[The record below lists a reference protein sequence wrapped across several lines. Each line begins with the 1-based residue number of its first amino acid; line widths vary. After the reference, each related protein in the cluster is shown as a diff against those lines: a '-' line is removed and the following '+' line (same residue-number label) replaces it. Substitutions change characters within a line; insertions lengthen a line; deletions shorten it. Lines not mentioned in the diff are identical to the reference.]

1 VARPGEATSANRY
14 NNEGIDMTMKG
25 RQIRILTVD
34 DHPFLRD
41 GVAAVIDNQEDMIMV
56 AEATTGR
63 EAIQSFQAHQPDITL
78 MDLRLPDMSGIDAI
92 TEIRRS
98 SPNAKIVVL
107 TTYRGDVQAVRAFRA
122 GASGYLLKSM
132 LRKDLLDTIR
142 QVHAG
147 RRRIPQEIAA
157 EMAEY
162 ASDDSLTARE
172 LEVLREVAMGN
183 ANKMIAVR
191 LLITEDTVK
200 AHVKSILG
208 KLDAN
213 DRTHAVTIAIRRGF
227 LEM

>member
-1 VARPGEATSANRY
+1 
-14 NNEGIDMTMKG
+14 MTMKG